1 MKDFDFVTDMAID
14 ALEKHS
20 LAQMAEAK
28 ELSYGITRRV
38 VNLKN
43 AELAKK
49 IGRERGVYV
58 TFDCPASSLDKER
71 AVRTLQNYIANA
83 LVECVGIMGRRSTV
97 LAVGLGNGGISADS
111 LGTKTVDMLRVSPTE
126 DAKRQKTKSRL
137 CALVTGV
144 EGKTGIKTA
153 DTVEGICD
161 KLRPSCVIVV
171 DSLATSSPARLGT
184 SFQITT
190 AGIAPGSGVGT
201 DKARIDKNTLGVPV
215 VAVGV
220 PLVLSMRTVLKN
232 FAEDYAEILGCEGN
246 EFKLRELM
254 VDKGLTQLVV
264 APKEI
269 GYYAEC
275 AAAIVAGA
283 INNAFGE

>member
-20 LAQMAEAK
+20 LVQMAEAK

-71 AVRTLQNYIANA
+71 AVRTLQNYIANT

-190 AGIAPGSGVGT
+190 AGIAPGERSRHGQSQNRQ
-201 DKARIDKNTLGVPV
+201 KHAR
-215 VAVGV
+215 
-220 PLVLSMRTVLKN
+220 RTRRGGRCSSCAFHAHRAQKFCGRLR
-232 FAEDYAEILGCEGN
+232 GN
-246 EFKLRELM
+246 IGLR
-254 VDKGLTQLVV
+254 GQ
-264 APKEI
+264 
-269 GYYAEC
+269 
-275 AAAIVAGA
+275 
-283 INNAFGE
+283 